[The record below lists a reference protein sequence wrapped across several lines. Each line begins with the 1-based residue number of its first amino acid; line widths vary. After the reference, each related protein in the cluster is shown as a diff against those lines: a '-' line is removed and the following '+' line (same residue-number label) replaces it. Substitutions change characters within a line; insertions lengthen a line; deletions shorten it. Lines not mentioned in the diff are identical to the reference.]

1 MENSQL
7 NFEKKTIRKVTR
19 RIIPLLFL
27 LYIISYLDRANVGYA
42 ALEMNEALGLTSKM
56 FGLVT
61 GIFFIG
67 YFLFEVPSNILMQKF
82 GARVW
87 ITRIL
92 FTWGIISMAT
102 GFAQNAT
109 QLYIIRFLLGIAE
122 AGLFPGIILYLTY
135 WFRAKERASTIAMF
149 MTAIAVSY
157 IIGAP
162 VSTLIIDHIHWMN
175 VPGWRWMFI
184 IEGAPAVILGFVTY
198 FYLTDR
204 PEQAKWLTAEE
215 KNWLMAE
222 LRKDEE
228 LREKQGRQAS
238 SHKTALIDPKLW
250 YLALIYFV
258 YTAGT
263 LGVGYW
269 MPQIIKGL
277 SSYLSNTQIGF
288 IATIPYII
296 ASIVMNYWS
305 RRSDRTGERRIHTA
319 LPLLVAGLTLLS
331 VGMVSNPFIAMIFIT
346 ISLAAMYCFKGPFW
360 SLPTMILSPATVA
373 VGIAVINSIGNLGGF
388 VGPYAVGWLKDATG
402 KMQAGLIFLSMILII
417 AFLLV
422 LAMKFEQRRTPLKS
436 QKEIGEIRLEK

>member
-215 KNWLMAE
+215 KNWLISE

-228 LREKQGRQAS
+228 LREKKGQQTT
-238 SHKTALIDPKLW
+238 SHKTALTDPKLW

-277 SSYLSNTQIGF
+277 SGYLSNTQIGF

-305 RRSDRTGERRIHTA
+305 RRSDRTGERRMHTA

-373 VGIAVINSIGNLGGF
+373 VGIAVINSIGSLGGF
-388 VGPYAVGWLKDATG
+388 VGPYVVGWLKDATG
-402 KMQAGLIFLSMILII
+402 KMQAGLIFLSIILII
-417 AFLLV
+417 AFILV
-422 LAMKFEQRRTPLKS
+422 LAMKFEQKRTAFKS

>member
-204 PEQAKWLTAEE
+204 PEQAKWLTTEE
-215 KNWLMAE
+215 KNWLISE

-228 LREKQGRQAS
+228 LREKKGQQTT
-238 SHKTALIDPKLW
+238 SHKTALTDPKLW

-305 RRSDRTGERRIHTA
+305 RRSDRTGERRMHTA

-331 VGMVSNPFIAMIFIT
+331 VGMVSNPFIAMVFIT

-373 VGIAVINSIGNLGGF
+373 VGIAVINSIGSLGGF

-402 KMQAGLIFLSMILII
+402 KMQAGLIFLSIILII
-417 AFLLV
+417 AFILV
-422 LAMKFEQRRTPLKS
+422 LAMKFEQKRTAFKS

>member
-215 KNWLMAE
+215 KNWLISE

-228 LREKQGRQAS
+228 LREKKGKQTT
-238 SHKTALIDPKLW
+238 SHKTALTDPKLW

-277 SSYLSNTQIGF
+277 SGYLSNTQIGF

-305 RRSDRTGERRIHTA
+305 RRSDRTGERRMHTA

-331 VGMVSNPFIAMIFIT
+331 VGMVTNPFIAMIFIT

-402 KMQAGLIFLSMILII
+402 KMQAGLIFLSIILII
-417 AFLLV
+417 AFILV
-422 LAMKFEQRRTPLKS
+422 LAMKFEQKRTAFKS

>member
-27 LYIISYLDRANVGYA
+27 LYIVSYLDRANVGYA

-215 KNWLMAE
+215 KNWLISE

-228 LREKQGRQAS
+228 LREKKGKQTT
-238 SHKTALIDPKLW
+238 SHKTALTDPKLW

-277 SSYLSNTQIGF
+277 SGYLSNTQIGF

-305 RRSDRTGERRIHTA
+305 RRSDRTGERRMHTA

-402 KMQAGLIFLSMILII
+402 KMQAGLIFLSIILII
-417 AFLLV
+417 AFILV
-422 LAMKFEQRRTPLKS
+422 LAMKFEQKRTAFKS

>member
-109 QLYIIRFLLGIAE
+109 QLYVIRFLLGIAE

-215 KNWLMAE
+215 K
-222 LRKDEE
+222 
-228 LREKQGRQAS
+228 
-238 SHKTALIDPKLW
+238 
-250 YLALIYFV
+250 
-258 YTAGT
+258 
-263 LGVGYW
+263 
-269 MPQIIKGL
+269 
-277 SSYLSNTQIGF
+277 IG
-288 IATIPYII
+288 
-296 ASIVMNYWS
+296 
-305 RRSDRTGERRIHTA
+305 
-319 LPLLVAGLTLLS
+319 
-331 VGMVSNPFIAMIFIT
+331 
-346 ISLAAMYCFKGPFW
+346 
-360 SLPTMILSPATVA
+360 
-373 VGIAVINSIGNLGGF
+373 
-388 VGPYAVGWLKDATG
+388 
-402 KMQAGLIFLSMILII
+402 
-417 AFLLV
+417 
-422 LAMKFEQRRTPLKS
+422 
-436 QKEIGEIRLEK
+436 

>member
-215 KNWLMAE
+215 KNWLISE

-228 LREKQGRQAS
+228 LREKKGKQTT
-238 SHKTALIDPKLW
+238 SHKTALTDPKLW

-277 SSYLSNTQIGF
+277 SGYLSNTQIGF

-305 RRSDRTGERRIHTA
+305 RRSDRTGERRMHTA

-402 KMQAGLIFLSMILII
+402 KMQAGLIFLSIILII
-417 AFLLV
+417 AFILV
-422 LAMKFEQRRTPLKS
+422 LAMKFEQKRTAFKS

>member
-109 QLYIIRFLLGIAE
+109 QLYVIRFLLGIAE

-204 PEQAKWLTAEE
+204 PEQAKWLTAEK
-215 KNWLMAE
+215 KNWLMSE

-305 RRSDRTGERRIHTA
+305 RRSDRTGERRMHTA

>member
-109 QLYIIRFLLGIAE
+109 QLYVIRFLLGIAE

-319 LPLLVAGLTLLS
+319 LPLLVAGLTLFS

-373 VGIAVINSIGNLGGF
+373 VGIAVINSIGSLGGF
-388 VGPYAVGWLKDATG
+388 VGPYAVGWLKDYTG

-422 LAMKFEQRRTPLKS
+422 LAMKFDQRRTPLKS

>member
-215 KNWLMAE
+215 KNWLISE

-228 LREKQGRQAS
+228 LREKKGQQTT
-238 SHKTALIDPKLW
+238 SHKTALTDPKLW

-277 SSYLSNTQIGF
+277 SGYLSNTQIGF

-305 RRSDRTGERRIHTA
+305 RRSDRTGERRMHTA

-331 VGMVSNPFIAMIFIT
+331 VGMVTNPFIAMIFIT

-402 KMQAGLIFLSMILII
+402 KMQAGLIFLSIILII
-417 AFLLV
+417 AFILV
-422 LAMKFEQRRTPLKS
+422 LAMKFEQKRTAFKS

>member
-215 KNWLMAE
+215 KNWLISE

-228 LREKQGRQAS
+228 LREKKGQQTT
-238 SHKTALIDPKLW
+238 SHKTALTDPKLW

-305 RRSDRTGERRIHTA
+305 RRSDRTGERRMHTA

-402 KMQAGLIFLSMILII
+402 KMQAGLIFLSIILII
-417 AFLLV
+417 AFILV
-422 LAMKFEQRRTPLKS
+422 LAMKFEQKRTAFKS

>member
-184 IEGAPAVILGFVTY
+184 LEGAPAVILGFVTY

-215 KNWLMAE
+215 KNWLMSE

-228 LREKQGRQAS
+228 LREKKGQQTS
-238 SHKTALIDPKLW
+238 SHKTALTDPKLW

-305 RRSDRTGERRIHTA
+305 RRSDRTGERRLHTA

-373 VGIAVINSIGNLGGF
+373 VGIAVINSIGSLGGF
-388 VGPYAVGWLKDATG
+388 VGPYAVGWLKDYTG
-402 KMQAGLIFLSMILII
+402 KMQAGLIFLSIILII
-417 AFLLV
+417 AFILV
-422 LAMKFEQRRTPLKS
+422 LAMKFEQKRTVLKS

>member
-215 KNWLMAE
+215 KNWLISE

-228 LREKQGRQAS
+228 LREKKGQQTT
-238 SHKTALIDPKLW
+238 SHKTALTDPKLW

-305 RRSDRTGERRIHTA
+305 RRSDRTGERRMHTA

-373 VGIAVINSIGNLGGF
+373 VGIAVINSIGSLGGF

-402 KMQAGLIFLSMILII
+402 KMQAGLIFLSIILII
-417 AFLLV
+417 AFILV
-422 LAMKFEQRRTPLKS
+422 LAMKFEKKRTAFKS

>member
-215 KNWLMAE
+215 KNWLISE

-228 LREKQGRQAS
+228 LREKKGQQTS
-238 SHKTALIDPKLW
+238 SHKTALTDPKLW

-305 RRSDRTGERRIHTA
+305 RRSDRTGERRMHTA

-331 VGMVSNPFIAMIFIT
+331 VGMVSNPFIAMVFIT

-373 VGIAVINSIGNLGGF
+373 VGIAVINSIGSLGGF

-402 KMQAGLIFLSMILII
+402 KMQAGLIFLSIILII
-417 AFLLV
+417 AFILV
-422 LAMKFEQRRTPLKS
+422 LAMKFEQKRTAFKS

>member
-109 QLYIIRFLLGIAE
+109 QLYVIRFLLGIAE

-373 VGIAVINSIGNLGGF
+373 VGIAVINSIGSLGGF

>member
-215 KNWLMAE
+215 KNWLISE

-228 LREKQGRQAS
+228 LREKKGQQTT
-238 SHKTALIDPKLW
+238 SHKTALTDPKLW

-305 RRSDRTGERRIHTA
+305 RRSDRTGERRMHTA

-331 VGMVSNPFIAMIFIT
+331 VGMVSNPFIAMVFIT

-373 VGIAVINSIGNLGGF
+373 VGIAVINSIGSLGGF

-402 KMQAGLIFLSMILII
+402 KMQAGLIFLSIILII
-417 AFLLV
+417 AFILV
-422 LAMKFEQRRTPLKS
+422 LAMKFEQKRTAFKS

>member
-109 QLYIIRFLLGIAE
+109 QLYVIRFLLGIAE

-215 KNWLMAE
+215 KNWLMSE

-305 RRSDRTGERRIHTA
+305 RRSDRTGERRMHTA

-373 VGIAVINSIGNLGGF
+373 VGIAVINSIGSLGGF

>member
-109 QLYIIRFLLGIAE
+109 QLYVIRFLLGIAE

-215 KNWLMAE
+215 KNWLMSE

-238 SHKTALIDPKLW
+238 SHKRP
-250 YLALIYFV
+250 
-258 YTAGT
+258 
-263 LGVGYW
+263 
-269 MPQIIKGL
+269 
-277 SSYLSNTQIGF
+277 
-288 IATIPYII
+288 
-296 ASIVMNYWS
+296 
-305 RRSDRTGERRIHTA
+305 
-319 LPLLVAGLTLLS
+319 
-331 VGMVSNPFIAMIFIT
+331 
-346 ISLAAMYCFKGPFW
+346 
-360 SLPTMILSPATVA
+360 
-373 VGIAVINSIGNLGGF
+373 
-388 VGPYAVGWLKDATG
+388 
-402 KMQAGLIFLSMILII
+402 
-417 AFLLV
+417 
-422 LAMKFEQRRTPLKS
+422 
-436 QKEIGEIRLEK
+436 

>member
-1 MENSQL
+1 MANS
-7 NFEKKTIRKVTR
+7 R
-19 RIIPLLFL
+19 R
-27 LYIISYLDRANVGYA
+27 
-42 ALEMNEALGLTSKM
+42 
-56 FGLVT
+56 
-61 GIFFIG
+61 
-67 YFLFEVPSNILMQKF
+67 
-82 GARVW
+82 
-87 ITRIL
+87 
-92 FTWGIISMAT
+92 
-102 GFAQNAT
+102 
-109 QLYIIRFLLGIAE
+109 
-122 AGLFPGIILYLTY
+122 
-135 WFRAKERASTIAMF
+135 
-149 MTAIAVSY
+149 
-157 IIGAP
+157 
-162 VSTLIIDHIHWMN
+162 
-175 VPGWRWMFI
+175 
-184 IEGAPAVILGFVTY
+184 
-198 FYLTDR
+198 
-204 PEQAKWLTAEE
+204 
-215 KNWLMAE
+215 KNWLISE

-228 LREKQGRQAS
+228 LREKKGQQTT
-238 SHKTALIDPKLW
+238 SHKTALTDPKLW

-305 RRSDRTGERRIHTA
+305 RRSDRTGERRMHTA

-402 KMQAGLIFLSMILII
+402 KMQAGLIFLSIILII
-417 AFLLV
+417 AFILV
-422 LAMKFEQRRTPLKS
+422 LAMKFEQKRTAFKS

>member
-215 KNWLMAE
+215 KNWLISE

-228 LREKQGRQAS
+228 LREKKGQQTS
-238 SHKTALIDPKLW
+238 SHKTALTDPKLW

-277 SSYLSNTQIGF
+277 SGYLSNTQIGF

-305 RRSDRTGERRIHTA
+305 RRSDRTGERRMHTA

-346 ISLAAMYCFKGPFW
+346 ISLAAMCCFKGPFW

-373 VGIAVINSIGNLGGF
+373 VGIAVINSIGSLGGF

-402 KMQAGLIFLSMILII
+402 KMQAGLIFLSIILII
-417 AFLLV
+417 AFILV
-422 LAMKFEQRRTPLKS
+422 LAMKFEQKRTAFKS

>member
-215 KNWLMAE
+215 KNWLISE

-228 LREKQGRQAS
+228 LREKKGQQTS
-238 SHKTALIDPKLW
+238 SHKTALTDPKLW

-277 SSYLSNTQIGF
+277 SGYLSNTQIGF

-305 RRSDRTGERRIHTA
+305 RRSDRTGERRMHTA

-373 VGIAVINSIGNLGGF
+373 VGIAVINSIGSLGGF

-402 KMQAGLIFLSMILII
+402 KMQAGLIFLSIILII
-417 AFLLV
+417 AFILV
-422 LAMKFEQRRTPLKS
+422 LAMKFEQKRTAFKS

>member
-215 KNWLMAE
+215 KNWLISE

-228 LREKQGRQAS
+228 LREKKGKQTT
-238 SHKTALIDPKLW
+238 SHKTALTDPKLW

-277 SSYLSNTQIGF
+277 SGYLSNTQIGF

-305 RRSDRTGERRIHTA
+305 RRSDRTGERRMHTA
-319 LPLLVAGLTLLS
+319 LPLLS

-402 KMQAGLIFLSMILII
+402 KMQAGLIFLSIILII
-417 AFLLV
+417 AFILV
-422 LAMKFEQRRTPLKS
+422 LAMKFEQKRTAFKS

>member
-215 KNWLMAE
+215 KNWLMSE

-228 LREKQGRQAS
+228 LREKKGQQTS
-238 SHKTALIDPKLW
+238 SHKTALTDPKLW

-373 VGIAVINSIGNLGGF
+373 VGIAVINSIGSLGGF
-388 VGPYAVGWLKDATG
+388 VGPYAVGWLKDYTG
-402 KMQAGLIFLSMILII
+402 KMQAGLIFLSIILII
-417 AFLLV
+417 AFILV
-422 LAMKFEQRRTPLKS
+422 LAMKFEQKRTVLKS
-436 QKEIGEIRLEK
+436 QKEIGEVRLEK

>member
-215 KNWLMAE
+215 KNWLISE

-228 LREKQGRQAS
+228 LREKKGQQTT
-238 SHKTALIDPKLW
+238 SHKTALTDPKLW

-305 RRSDRTGERRIHTA
+305 RRSDRTGERRMHTA

-360 SLPTMILSPATVA
+360 SLPTMILSPATIA

-402 KMQAGLIFLSMILII
+402 KMQAGLIFLSIILII
-417 AFLLV
+417 AFILV
-422 LAMKFEQRRTPLKS
+422 LAMKFEQKRTAFKS

>member
-1 MENSQL
+1 MKNSQL

-184 IEGAPAVILGFVTY
+184 LEGAPAVILGFVTY

-215 KNWLMAE
+215 KNWLMSE

-228 LREKQGRQAS
+228 LREKKGQQTS
-238 SHKTALIDPKLW
+238 SHKTALTDPKLW

-373 VGIAVINSIGNLGGF
+373 VGIAVINSIGSLGGF
-388 VGPYAVGWLKDATG
+388 VGPYAVGWLKDYTG
-402 KMQAGLIFLSMILII
+402 KMQAGLIFLSIILII
-417 AFLLV
+417 AFILV
-422 LAMKFEQRRTPLKS
+422 LAMKFEQKRTVLKS

>member
-109 QLYIIRFLLGIAE
+109 QLYVIRFLLGIAE

-215 KNWLMAE
+215 KNWLMSE

-305 RRSDRTGERRIHTA
+305 RRSDRTGERRMHTA

-436 QKEIGEIRLEK
+436 QKEIGKIRLEK

>member
-109 QLYIIRFLLGIAE
+109 QLYVIRFLLGIAE

-215 KNWLMAE
+215 KNWLMSE

-305 RRSDRTGERRIHTA
+305 RRSDRTGERSMHTA

>member
-109 QLYIIRFLLGIAE
+109 QLYVIRFLLGIAE

-373 VGIAVINSIGNLGGF
+373 VGIAVINSIGSLGGF
-388 VGPYAVGWLKDATG
+388 VGPYAVGWLKDATR

>member
-215 KNWLMAE
+215 KNWLISE

-228 LREKQGRQAS
+228 LREKKGQQTT
-238 SHKTALIDPKLW
+238 SHKTALTDPKLW

-305 RRSDRTGERRIHTA
+305 RRSDRTGERRMHTA

-331 VGMVSNPFIAMIFIT
+331 VGMVSNPFIAMVFIT

-373 VGIAVINSIGNLGGF
+373 VGIAVINSIGSLGGF

-402 KMQAGLIFLSMILII
+402 KMQAGLILLSIILII
-417 AFLLV
+417 AFILV
-422 LAMKFEQRRTPLKS
+422 LAMKFEQKRTAFKS

>member
-204 PEQAKWLTAEE
+204 PEQANWLTAEE
-215 KNWLMAE
+215 KNWLISE

-228 LREKQGRQAS
+228 LREKKGQQTS

-305 RRSDRTGERRIHTA
+305 RRSDRTGERRMHTA

-402 KMQAGLIFLSMILII
+402 KMQAGLIFLSIILII
-417 AFLLV
+417 AFILV
-422 LAMKFEQRRTPLKS
+422 LAMKFEQKRTAFKS

>member
-7 NFEKKTIRKVTR
+7 NFEKETIRKVTR

-109 QLYIIRFLLGIAE
+109 QLYVIRFLLGIAE

-204 PEQAKWLTAEE
+204 PEQAKWLTAKE
-215 KNWLMAE
+215 KNWLMSE
-222 LRKDEE
+222 LRKDEM
-228 LREKQGRQAS
+228 LREKKGQQTS
-238 SHKTALIDPKLW
+238 SHKTALTDPKLW

-305 RRSDRTGERRIHTA
+305 RRSDRTGERRMHTA

>member
-109 QLYIIRFLLGIAE
+109 QLYVIRFLLGIAE

-215 KNWLMAE
+215 KNWLMSE

-228 LREKQGRQAS
+228 LREKKGRQAS
-238 SHKTALIDPKLW
+238 SHKTALTDPKLW

-331 VGMVSNPFIAMIFIT
+331 VGMVANPFIAMIFIT

-373 VGIAVINSIGNLGGF
+373 VGIAVINSIGSLGGF

-417 AFLLV
+417 AFILV
-422 LAMKFEQRRTPLKS
+422 LAMKFEQKRTILKS

>member
-109 QLYIIRFLLGIAE
+109 QLYVIRFLLGIAE

-184 IEGAPAVILGFVTY
+184 LEGAPAVILGFVTY

-215 KNWLMAE
+215 KNWLMSE

-305 RRSDRTGERRIHTA
+305 RRSDRTGERRMHTA

-373 VGIAVINSIGNLGGF
+373 VGIAVINSIGSLGGF
-388 VGPYAVGWLKDATG
+388 VGPYAVGWLKDYTG

>member
-7 NFEKKTIRKVTR
+7 HFEKKTIRKVTR

-204 PEQAKWLTAEE
+204 PEQAKWLTVEE
-215 KNWLMAE
+215 KNWLISE

-228 LREKQGRQAS
+228 LREKQGQQTS
-238 SHKTALIDPKLW
+238 SHKTALTDPKLW

-277 SSYLSNTQIGF
+277 SSYLTNTQIGF

-305 RRSDRTGERRIHTA
+305 RRSDRTGERRLHTA

-373 VGIAVINSIGNLGGF
+373 VGIAVINSIGSLGGF

-402 KMQAGLIFLSMILII
+402 KMQAGLIFLSIILII
-417 AFLLV
+417 AFILV
-422 LAMKFEQRRTPLKS
+422 LAIKFEQKRTGLKS
-436 QKEIGEIRLEK
+436 QKEIGEVRLEK

>member
-184 IEGAPAVILGFVTY
+184 LEGAPAVILGFVTY

-215 KNWLMAE
+215 KNWLMSE

-305 RRSDRTGERRIHTA
+305 RRSDRTGERRMHTA

-373 VGIAVINSIGNLGGF
+373 VGIAVINSIGSLGGF
-388 VGPYAVGWLKDATG
+388 VGPYAVGWLKDYTG